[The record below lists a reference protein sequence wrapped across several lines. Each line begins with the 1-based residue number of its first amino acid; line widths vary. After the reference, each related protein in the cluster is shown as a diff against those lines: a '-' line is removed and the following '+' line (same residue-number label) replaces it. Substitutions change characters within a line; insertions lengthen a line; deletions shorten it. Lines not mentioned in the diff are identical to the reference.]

1 MKSLFEIG
9 GITPKGRPGQPA
21 ALVSFYVS
29 PAPGYAGE
37 TTGKPMGRLATMDG
51 PAASTRGRM
60 DKTRG
65 HRHRRSPM
73 RILLIGNAGDR
84 EPGRRFYSIERKLAN
99 GFVRNGHHVLLFS
112 DRDMARAGSLFRS
125 SRAGRGA
132 ANAKFLEAVRNFA
145 PHAIVATHACLIAT
159 PTFAQAKTTASRPR
173 FAQVCVDPLFRAVND
188 AYLADRARV
197 ADATFVTTAGEALA
211 RFSTPSNVSAFIPNP
226 VDSSIEEG
234 RNFERSD
241 LGYDVVFAANAHGD
255 PPEDWRRAAPRLMA
269 AEPGLKCSFHGFDGK
284 PGVYGAAYFDALA
297 QARMG
302 LNLNSDR
309 AEDAAARAPEEEL
322 YLYSS
327 DRVSQLL
334 GCGLLT
340 LSFRVNKLMDLFE
353 EGVEMAFAETPEAM
367 RDLALRL
374 SRDDAARRRI
384 AEAGWRK
391 AHGEFNER
399 KVAAFVEDVLFRRPL
414 REVYEW
420 PTRLW

>member
-1 MKSLFEIG
+1 
-9 GITPKGRPGQPA
+9 
-21 ALVSFYVS
+21 
-29 PAPGYAGE
+29 
-37 TTGKPMGRLATMDG
+37 
-51 PAASTRGRM
+51 
-60 DKTRG
+60 
-65 HRHRRSPM
+65 M
-73 RILLIGNAGDR
+73 RILLIGNAGER
-84 EPGRRFYSIERKLAN
+84 EPGRRYFSVERKLGN
-99 GFVRNGHHVLLFS
+99 GFVRNGHHVLFFS
-112 DRDMARAGSLFRS
+112 DRDVARTGSLFRS

-159 PTFAQAKTTASRPR
+159 ETFAQAKAAPSRPR
-173 FAQVCVDPLFRAVND
+173 FAQVCVDPLFRTVNG
-188 AYLADRARV
+188 AFLADRARV

-211 RFSTPSNVSAFIPNP
+211 RFSTASNVSAFIPNP
-226 VDSSIEEG
+226 VDASLEEG

-241 LGYDVVFAANAHGD
+241 LGFDVFFAANAGGD
-255 PPEDWRRAAPRLMA
+255 RPEDWRRATPRLMA
-269 AEPGLKCSFHGFDGK
+269 GEQGLACSFHGFDGQ
-284 PGVYGAAYFDALA
+284 PGVYGAAYFAALA

-309 AEDAAARAPEEEL
+309 AEDARERAPGEEL

-327 DRVSQLL
+327 DRLSQLL

-340 LSFRVNKLMDLFE
+340 LSFRVNRLMDLFE

-367 RDLALRL
+367 CDLALRFK
-374 SRDDAARRRI
+374 RDDSAQRRI

-391 AHGEFNER
+391 AHRAFNER
-399 KVAAFVEDVLFRRPL
+399 KVAAFVEDVLFQRPL